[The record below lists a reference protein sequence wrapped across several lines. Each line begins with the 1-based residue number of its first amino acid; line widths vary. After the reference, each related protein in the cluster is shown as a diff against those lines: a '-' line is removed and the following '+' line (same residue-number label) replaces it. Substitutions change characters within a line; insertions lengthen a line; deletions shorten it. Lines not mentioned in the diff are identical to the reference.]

1 MEANKVGIDNSF
13 VTPIIKKDKF
23 DDIFHEHMV
32 LKRKLRTA
40 TEFLEQISMQKHEDY
55 HGKAA
60 ILATRCLIE
69 MNNIK

>member
-1 MEANKVGIDNSF
+1 METKKVGIDNSG

-40 TEFLEQISMQKHEDY
+40 IEFLDQISMQKHEDY

-60 ILATRCLIE
+60 LLATRCLLE
-69 MNNIK
+69 LNNIK